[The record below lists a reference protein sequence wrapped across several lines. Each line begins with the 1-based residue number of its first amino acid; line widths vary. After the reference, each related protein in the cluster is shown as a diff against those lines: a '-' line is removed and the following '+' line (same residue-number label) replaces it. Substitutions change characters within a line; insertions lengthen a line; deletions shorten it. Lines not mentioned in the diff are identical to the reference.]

1 MKAYQRDGPLEI
13 TRGGEG
19 RVNNIAKETGQ
30 KKYKYPVG
38 GCEFLKPQKK
48 IRQASRP
55 FKNIPATFISYIR
68 SNDF

>member
-1 MKAYQRDGPLEI
+1 MKVCQRDRPLEI

-19 RVNNIAKETGQ
+19 RVNNIAKEMGQ

-48 IRQASRP
+48 IRQASQP
-55 FKNIPATFISYIR
+55 FKNIPAVFISYTPCD
-68 SNDF
+68 DF

>member
-1 MKAYQRDGPLEI
+1 MKVYQRDRPLQI

-19 RVNNIAKETGQ
+19 RVNNIAKEMGQ

-48 IRQASRP
+48 NPASKSA
-55 FKNIPATFISYIR
+55 F
-68 SNDF
+68 